1 MGRKLGKNEYLRIL
15 AILSIYVLFS
25 TFWIYVSDRLLFLLV
40 VDPQL
45 RSTVSFF
52 KGIVFILLSA
62 ALLYPLILRYAESL
76 KEAGEALHASEER
89 FQLIADSMP
98 TLVWTAQP
106 DGTVDYVNRMLKEYA
121 GFEETHSWNEIL
133 MAIIHPED
141 MSATVQTWRDAVQN
155 GIPYEMEHRLRRH
168 DGTYRWH
175 LCRAIPVRD
184 VDGHTIKWYGTSM
197 DIHDLKSANERIG
210 GILESTSDG
219 FIAIDRHWH
228 ITYFNRKAEEMS
240 GIRADDILGRNY
252 WEIMPHSANT
262 RIETEY
268 RLAMEEKKSAHFE
281 EFYER
286 YGRLLDVYVHPY
298 SDGIAIFFHD
308 LSDRERAEEALRSR
322 TAELESLLANAP
334 IGFAFFDSDHRFLRI
349 NKALAEINGVS
360 EEDSLGKRIREILP
374 VNALTVDPILDQVF
388 RTGHPVQ
395 SEITGETPKLPG
407 VIRYWLTGFFPVF
420 ASTAEPL
427 AVGSYVVEITER
439 KRAEEAM
446 ARLAAIVEGAEDAI
460 YSEDLQ
466 GIIQTWNKGA
476 EKLYGYSARE
486 VIGKHVSLLVPREQ
500 RQELA
505 EMTQKMTEGAQGH
518 LETVRIT
525 KNGRRIIA
533 ALTMSPIRDS
543 SGRIVGVSKLVHD
556 ISNRRKTE
564 ENLKETV
571 RALERSNRELQQFA
585 YVASHDLQE
594 PLRNVTRYVE
604 LLSLRYGD
612 LLDEKAQRYVNFAV
626 EGAARIHALIND
638 LISFSEVGAQAREF
652 KQVSMQSVV
661 EEALDNL
668 AQLIE
673 ENDAAITVEALPEV
687 MGDRTHLVQLM
698 QNLTGNAV
706 KFRKHD
712 VPPQIRI
719 SAGYAGRE
727 WRFGIQD
734 NGIGIEGEYFDKIFI
749 IFQRLHSRS
758 EYPGTGIGLAI
769 CRKIVE
775 WHGGKIWVEST
786 PGEGSAF
793 YFTIPARGEAP

>member
-1 MGRKLGKNEYLRIL
+1 MDRKLGKNEYLRIL

-25 TFWIYVSDRLLFLLV
+25 TFWIFVSDRLLFLLV

-45 RSTVSFF
+45 RNTVSFF
-52 KGIVFILLSA
+52 KGTVFILLSA
-62 ALLYPLILRYAESL
+62 AILYPLILRYAESL
-76 KEAGEALHASEER
+76 KEAGEALRASEER

-98 TLVWTAQP
+98 TLVWTARP
-106 DGTVDYVNRMLKEYA
+106 DGTVDYVNQMLKKYA
-121 GFEETHSWNEIL
+121 GVEATHSWDETL
-133 MAIIHPED
+133 LAIIHPED
-141 MSATVQTWRDAVQN
+141 MPATIQTWRVAVEN
-155 GIPYEMEHRLRRH
+155 GTPYEMEHRLRRH

-197 DIHDLKSANERIG
+197 DIHDLKSAHERIA

-219 FIAIDRHWH
+219 FIAIDRHWQ

-240 GIRADDILGRNY
+240 GMRADEILGRNY
-252 WEIMPHSANT
+252 WETMPHSANT
-262 RIETEY
+262 RIEAEY

-298 SDGIAIFFHD
+298 ADGIAIFFHD

-349 NKALAEINGVS
+349 NKALAEINGIP
-360 EEDSLGKRIREILP
+360 EEESLGKPIREILP

-460 YSEDLQ
+460 YSEDLR

-476 EKLYGYSARE
+476 ERLYGYSAQE

-500 RQELA
+500 REELA
-505 EMTQKMTEGAQGH
+505 EMKRKMMDGAQGH
-518 LETVRIT
+518 IETVRIT
-525 KNGRRIIA
+525 KSGRRIIA

-556 ISNRRKTE
+556 ITNRRKTE

-604 LLSLRYGD
+604 LLSLRYRD
-612 LLDEKAQRYVNFAV
+612 LLDEKAQRYVDFAV

-652 KQVSMQSVV
+652 HRVSMQSVV

-668 AQLIE
+668 GQLID
-673 ENDAAITVEALPEV
+673 ENGAAITVEALPEV
-687 MGDRTHLVQLM
+687 LGDRAHLVQLM
-698 QNLTGNAV
+698 QNLTANAV

-712 VPPQIRI
+712 VPPQIHI
-719 SAGYAGRE
+719 SATYSGLE

-734 NGIGIEGEYFDKIFI
+734 NGIGIADEYFDKIFI

-786 PGEGSAF
+786 PGEGSSF